1 MPVNLQGHVLLEQS
15 LAAAPQ
21 RELSPSTWLAAA
33 AVMDSLS
40 GRRFQTAEVMF
51 IVYAP

>member
-1 MPVNLQGHVLLEQS
+1 MLVNLEGHVLLEES
-15 LAAAPQ
+15 PATAPQ

-33 AVMDSLS
+33 AVMDSS
-40 GRRFQTAEVMF
+40 SERQFQTAEVMF